1 MENEMEVLY
10 GDSASII
17 NMPDEQFINL
27 FFIDI
32 LVDGEKI
39 PLVFDTGASIT
50 AISESVANSIGALPS
65 SDSIIVGGN
74 TGRTEKV
81 TKGTIPMF
89 QIGNNT
95 IKNISVITVPDNQLD
110 FGFDKEGNKLSVNG
124 FLGWDVINKFKW
136 MINPHKR
143 TYIIEKP
150 ERIGNEEQ
158 LFWDNMPIIN
168 VKYDN
173 HQMYFGFDS
182 GNTESMF
189 SKEFIPYLKAKEEKV
204 DEIAGVGGIIEEEVY
219 LINSIELTISNQNIE
234 LENIS
239 VLKRDVFPTTDFK
252 VMGLLATDII
262 QSYNCVIDFE
272 NHNFKLI

>member
-10 GDSASII
+10 GNSVSII
-17 NMPDEQFINL
+17 NMPDKQFVNL

-65 SDSIIVGGN
+65 SDSIKIGGN

-89 QIGNNT
+89 QIGHNT

-110 FGFDKEGNKLSVNG
+110 FGFDEEGNKLSVNG

-136 MINPHKR
+136 MINPHDR

-150 ERIGNEEQ
+150 ERIGSEER
-158 LFWDNMPIIN
+158 LSWDNMPIIN
-168 VKYDN
+168 VKFDN
-173 HQMYFGFDS
+173 HAMHFGFDS

-204 DEIAGVGGIIEEEVY
+204 DEIAGVEGIIEEEVY
-219 LINSIELTISNQNIE
+219 LINSIELTIGNQNIE
-234 LENIS
+234 FENIS
-239 VLKRDVFPTTDFK
+239 VLKRDVFPTSDFK
-252 VMGLLATDII
+252 VMGLLAADII
-262 QSYNCVIDFE
+262 QNYKCVIDFT
-272 NHNFKLI
+272 NNNFKLI

>member
-10 GDSASII
+10 EDSASII

-27 FFIDI
+27 LFIDI

-50 AISESVANSIGALPS
+50 AISESVANSIGAFPS

-74 TGRTEKV
+74 TGRTEKF
-81 TKGTIPMF
+81 TNGTIPMF

-136 MINPHKR
+136 IINPHDR

-150 ERIGNEEQ
+150 ERIKNEER

-189 SKEFIPYLKAKEEKV
+189 SKEFIPYLKTKEEKV
-204 DEIAGVGGIIEEEVY
+204 DEIVGVGGIIEEDVY

-239 VLKRDVFPTTDFK
+239 VLKRDVFPTSDFK
-252 VMGLLATDII
+252 V
-262 QSYNCVIDFE
+262 IDR
-272 NHNFKLI
+272 KSVV